1 MANEIDGQEILNEIR
16 RVGDRL
22 ETRLSG
28 LEKRMSTIEDVVA
41 DLDGRIKAWPDM
53 HYLGAAAKAQIAQTR
68 DMKADIAGIKV
79 RMDEIYQAMA
89 TDPEVRNLREDV
101 SRFRDQSLETRSGSA
116 GLSPTSGSR
125 ARSSRVDVNL
135 VASNITR

>member
-22 ETRLSG
+22 DTRLSG

-53 HYLGAAAKAQIAQTR
+53 HYLGAAAKAQIAHTR

-79 RMDEIYQAMA
+79 RMDEIYRAHFISQAC
-89 TDPEVRNLREDV
+89 PE
-101 SRFRDQSLETRSGSA
+101 TSA
-116 GLSPTSGSR
+116 PASR
-125 ARSSRVDVNL
+125 ASERN
-135 VASNITR
+135 

>member
-22 ETRLSG
+22 DTRLSG

-68 DMKADIAGIKV
+68 DIKADIAGIKV
-79 RMDEIYQAMA
+79 RMDEIYQRWPRTRRCA
-89 TDPEVRNLREDV
+89 TCARTSPAFAIRVWK
-101 SRFRDQSLETRSGSA
+101 TRSGSA
-116 GLSPTSGSR
+116 
-125 ARSSRVDVNL
+125 
-135 VASNITR
+135 

>member
-1 MANEIDGQEILNEIR
+1 
-16 RVGDRL
+16 
-22 ETRLSG
+22 
-28 LEKRMSTIEDVVA
+28 MSTIEDVVA

-101 SRFRDQSLETRSGSA
+101 SRFRDQSLENEVRLGVIESHVGIKSA
-116 GLSPTSGSR
+116 FEPS
-125 ARSSRVDVNL
+125 
-135 VASNITR
+135 

>member
-22 ETRLSG
+22 DTPLSG

-41 DLDGRIKAWPDM
+41 ALDGRIKAWPDT

-101 SRFRDQSLETRSGSA
+101 SRFRDQSLENEVRLGVIEF
-116 GLSPTSGSR
+116 PRRDQERVR
-125 ARSSRVDVNL
+125 AEL
-135 VASNITR
+135 T

>member
-1 MANEIDGQEILNEIR
+1 MANEIDGQKILNEIR

-22 ETRLSG
+22 DTRLSG

-89 TDPEVRNLREDV
+89 TDPEVRNLREDL
-101 SRFRDQSLETRSGSA
+101 SRSRDQSLENEVARRDRV
-116 GLSPTSGSR
+116 PRRDQERVR
-125 ARSSRVDVNL
+125 AEL
-135 VASNITR
+135 T

>member
-22 ETRLSG
+22 DTRLSG

-41 DLDGRIKAWPDM
+41 DLDGRTKAWPDM
-53 HYLGAAAKAQIAQTR
+53 HYLGAAAKAQIGQTR

-89 TDPEVRNLREDV
+89 TDPDVRNLREDA
-101 SRFRDQSLETRSGSA
+101 SRLRDQSLENEVRLGVIESHA
-116 GLSPTSGSR
+116 GIKNAFEPS
-125 ARSSRVDVNL
+125 
-135 VASNITR
+135 

>member
-1 MANEIDGQEILNEIR
+1 MANEIDGQEILNEIK

-22 ETRLSG
+22 DTRLSG

-101 SRFRDQSLETRSGSA
+101 SRFRDQSLENEVWLGVIESHVGIKSA
-116 GLSPTSGSR
+116 FEPS
-125 ARSSRVDVNL
+125 
-135 VASNITR
+135 

>member
-1 MANEIDGQEILNEIR
+1 MPNEIDSQDILNEIR

-22 ETRLSG
+22 DNRLSG

-53 HYLGAAAKAQIAQTR
+53 HYLGAAAKAQIAHTR

-89 TDPEVRNLREDV
+89 TDPEVRSLREDV

-116 GLSPTSGSR
+116 
-125 ARSSRVDVNL
+125 
-135 VASNITR
+135 